1 MTAVAFLGLG
11 RMGLPMAANLVSA
24 GHDVTVWNRSPE
36 KAERFA
42 TEHGARAAATP
53 AEAVADADVVIT
65 MLADDAALLDVWTGT
80 GGALAT
86 VRPGTLAIDMATVA
100 PGTIATLGRRLGERD
115 VALVDAPVSGSVPAA
130 TGATLMIMAAGEPA
144 AVERA
149 RGVLSALGDRI
160 LVLGRSGAG
169 ASMKL
174 AVNAIVHSLNQV
186 VSEALVLAERAGI
199 ERARAYDVFADSA
212 VAAPFVRYKRDA
224 YERPGEVPV
233 GFRLDLAAKDLR
245 LALAMAAEVGADLPQ
260 TRANL
265 AVLDDAVAAGYGTDD
280 ESAVAQHLRA
290 ASHPGGSPGDPSE
303 STGSSVA
310 MTSSVADGGSAGE
323 RGQP

>member
-24 GHDVTVWNRSPE
+24 GHNVTVWNRSPE

-42 TEHGARAAATP
+42 ADHGARAAATP
-53 AEAVADADVVIT
+53 AEAAAGADVVIT
-65 MLADDAALLDVWTGT
+65 MLADDRALIEAWTGAA
-80 GGALAT
+80 GALT
-86 VRPGTLAIDMATVA
+86 SVRPGTLAIDMATVS
-100 PGTIATLGRRLGERD
+100 PDTIATLARRLGERG

-130 TGATLMIMAAGEPA
+130 TAATLMIMAAGEPA
-144 AVERA
+144 AVDRA

-160 LVLGRSGAG
+160 VALGPSGAG
-169 ASMKL
+169 SSMKL
-174 AVNAIVHSLNQV
+174 AVNAIVHSLNQA

-212 VAAPFVRYKRDA
+212 VAAPFVRYKREA

-245 LALAMAAEVGADLPQ
+245 LALALAADVGADLPQ

-265 AVLDDAVAAGYGTDD
+265 AVLDDAVTAGYGTDD
-280 ESAVAQHLRA
+280 ESAVAEHLRA
-290 ASHPGGSPGDPSE
+290 QVTPTSRPPGFP
-303 STGSSVA
+303 
-310 MTSSVADGGSAGE
+310 ADRRAH
-323 RGQP
+323 RQ

>member
-24 GHDVTVWNRSPE
+24 GHDLTVWNRSPE

-42 TEHGARAAATP
+42 AEHGARAAATP
-53 AEAVADADVVIT
+53 AEAAAEVDVVIT
-65 MLADDAALLDVWTGT
+65 MLADDQALLEAWTGAA
-80 GGALAT
+80 GALT
-86 VRPGTLAIDMATVA
+86 SVRPGTLAIDMATVS
-100 PGTIATLGRRLGERD
+100 PDTIATLARRLGERE

-130 TGATLMIMAAGEPA
+130 TAATLMIMAAGEPA

-160 LVLGRSGAG
+160 VALGPSGAG
-169 ASMKL
+169 SSMKL
-174 AVNAIVHSLNQV
+174 AVNAIVHSLNQA

-245 LALAMAAEVGADLPQ
+245 LALALAADVGADLPQ
-260 TRANL
+260 ARANL
-265 AVLDDAVAAGYGTDD
+265 AVLDDAVTAGYGTDD

-290 ASHPGGSPGDPSE
+290 QVTPTSRPPGFP
-303 STGSSVA
+303 
-310 MTSSVADGGSAGE
+310 ADRKAH
-323 RGQP
+323 RQ